1 MNHSIK
7 IKGGGLGL
15 ESLEGICAITQ
26 REVCNLRRMATP
38 PLCSRSLS
46 FPSPKE
52 SHLRGLRQRE
62 AAREFPPAYAPPP
75 RGGGACR
82 RSVRAHCYPA
92 LPQRRFSAPTAA
104 NLANAIPSNAEEFAF
119 RAADSESAG
128 LVLPSPG
135 VFWRSS
141 SFQPKMLDWLRC

>member
-15 ESLEGICAITQ
+15 GSLEGICAITQ

-75 RGGGACR
+75 RGGLP
-82 RSVRAHCYPA
+82 SVGQSPLLSCP
-92 LPQRRFSAPTAA
+92 PPRRFSAPTAA